1 MIQPL
6 TWKQK
11 CSLNLLHNL
20 LKQKVR
26 HLFQVVQLA
35 DQKALWQMV
44 MLLKL
49 ILNTANEIAS
59 DRYDYLFGTAV
70 IGQPGTGK
78 TMSRTFI
85 ANFILWRAKEDKKND
100 IWFTDDAKMEKVSDN
115 TIDLYTSFTEIAQG
129 TMVTVWFDLGGAYL
143 ASSLDRGRTEEAK
156 KVLQRYGHAISKIQ
170 AKENWDQ
177 QEEVL
182 TNLENELKD
191 LEKDHSDIQKK
202 IEDLKTELMEVEA
215 QARQNLAEQ
224 QSKQNA
230 IKAQEKAVDTAKSIY
245 KKH

>member
-1 MIQPL
+1 MKKLFGLIILLFTTAFIYAQKNYPVTEGTKSMYQGTHPAFTMTFEGL
-6 TWKQK
+6 DVKTAEDEWKQFVK
-11 CSLNLLHNL
+11 
-20 LKQKVR
+20 
-26 HLFQVVQLA
+26 
-35 DQKALWQMV
+35 
-44 MLLKL
+44 
-49 ILNTANEIAS
+49 
-59 DRYDYLFGTAV
+59 DYK
-70 IGQPGTGK
+70 GK
-78 TMSRTFI
+78 
-85 ANFILWRAKEDKKND
+85 AKEDKKND